1 MTIWNLFIII
11 LKILGIFFIKDILE
25 TLPQLISVV
34 YLLMDTSTFVQG
46 MWTLI
51 MTIIT
56 LVAYGIVSY
65 YLIFKFD
72 LIIDKFRLDKGFS
85 QDLIPLNIHRSSV
98 LSISIIIVGGLIIV
112 DEIPNFCHQLFAYY
126 QEKRMTYGA
135 TNPSIT
141 YTIQWGI
148 KILVGL
154 LLVGNQRQIVNFIE
168 RKRRDRLH

>member
-1 MTIWNLFIII
+1 MTIRNLFIIVM
-11 LKILGIFFIKDILE
+11 KILGIFFIKDILE

-34 YLLMDTSTFVQG
+34 FLLMDTSTFVQG
-46 MWTLI
+46 IWTLI

-65 YLIFKFD
+65 YFIFKFD
-72 LIIDKFRLDKGFS
+72 LIIDKFSLDKGFR
-85 QDLIPLNIHRSSV
+85 QEVIPLNIHRSSV
-98 LSISIIIVGGLIIV
+98 LSISIIITGGFIIA
-112 DEIPNFCHQLFAYY
+112 DQIPNFCHQLFAYY

-141 YTIQWGI
+141 YTIQSGT
-148 KILVGL
+148 KILIGL

-168 RKRRDRLH
+168 RKKRDRLH